1 MGGFCSSTALKKAAT
16 TSDET
21 GCSDSQGIASENG
34 TKTCHFRPSTL
45 HVRSPARLTSPG
57 MCLLA
62 FIKHAF
68 GGSAPSGRVAPTP
81 EENARQAYILRCL
94 ETPSLGAL
102 GYPQRRS
109 YTSLASLQ
117 LPLLRTMP
125 EEPDRCVW
133 SKSPVRP
140 VALSGDSV
148 MLRDPA
154 GTSHASSEHSR
165 SCGKPCQ
172 RPPQECESGV
182 QEGATSTAREERA
195 FFSQRLR
202 GRATVRVSPLSA
214 GAHTASCSDGCPPSY
229 E

>member
-1 MGGFCSSTALKKAAT
+1 MTKLVAVILKESRPKMAPKLV
-16 TSDET
+16 TS
-21 GCSDSQGIASENG
+21 GRL
-34 TKTCHFRPSTL
+34 HFI
-45 HVRSPARLTSPG
+45 VRSPARLASPG

-68 GGSAPSGRVAPTP
+68 GGSAPPGRVAPTP

-109 YTSLASLQ
+109 YTSLVSLQ

-172 RPPQECESGV
+172 RPPQECESGA
-182 QEGATSTAREERA
+182 QEGAASAARGERA
-195 FFSQRLR
+195 FFSRLG

-214 GAHTASCSDGCPPSY
+214 SAHTASCSDGCPPSY
-229 E
+229 